1 MSIASNSKYIVKTI
15 TFQKEGFIMKKWI
28 AIFLLVGILC
38 GMLAGCKKNITADE
52 AYQIVLKD
60 MGVLAENAEAPH
72 IHEGT
77 YEDKPC
83 YNIFITVGNGET
95 LQYVVST
102 TGKILYKGIGE
113 AHSH

>member
-1 MSIASNSKYIVKTI
+1 
-15 TFQKEGFIMKKWI
+15 MKKWI

>member
-1 MSIASNSKYIVKTI
+1 
-15 TFQKEGFIMKKWI
+15 MKKWI
-28 AIFLLVGILC
+28 AILLLAGILC
-38 GMLAGCKKNITADE
+38 GLLAGCKKNITAEE

-60 MGVLAENAEAPH
+60 MGVLAEKAEAPH
-72 IHEGT
+72 IHEST

-83 YNIFITVGNGET
+83 YNIFITVANGET

-113 AHSH
+113 EHSH

>member
-1 MSIASNSKYIVKTI
+1 MSIASNSKYIVKTT
-15 TFQKEGFIMKKWI
+15 TFQKEGFITKKWI

-60 MGVLAENAEAPH
+60 TGVLAENAEAPH

-83 YNIFITVGNGET
+83 YNIFISANGQS
-95 LQYVVST
+95 LQYAVST

>member
-1 MSIASNSKYIVKTI
+1 
-15 TFQKEGFIMKKWI
+15 MKKWI
-28 AIFLLVGILC
+28 AILLLIGIVGGL
-38 GMLAGCKKNITADE
+38 LAGCKKEITAEE
-52 AYQIVLKD
+52 AYQIVLED
-60 MGVLAENAEAPH
+60 MGVLGEGAAAPH

-77 YEDKPC
+77 YNEKPC
-83 YNIFITVGNGET
+83 FNIFITANNGEN